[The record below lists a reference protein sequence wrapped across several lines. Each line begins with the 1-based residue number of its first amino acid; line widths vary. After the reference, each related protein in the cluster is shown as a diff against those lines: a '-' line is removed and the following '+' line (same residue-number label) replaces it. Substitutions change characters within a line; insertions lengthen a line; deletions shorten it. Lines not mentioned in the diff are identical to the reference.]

1 MGSHVAAAAVGYH
14 QLRWEIVRGVPWRG
28 VASSAGTPV
37 LMVTGWSVAAGL
49 QPRPVNPVAEPVSA
63 LAAVGAADRWVMSLT
78 FVVVGACVFVTGLA
92 LRPARAPGRLM
103 LMAGAVAGMLVAANP
118 EHPGTSL
125 PVPHMICAA
134 AGCAGAAWPAG
145 AWRRGLSVPWALR
158 PTVSAGAVAVLL
170 ALVAWFGAELITG
183 GGLAGLAERIFGAAQ
198 ALWPPAVVASCR
210 HAVREDT
217 RLSLTSPARARPAGR
232 AGRFGVRPTRGRRCR
247 TRGSPPPVQ
256 PGRIA

>member
-1 MGSHVAAAAVGYH
+1 
-14 QLRWEIVRGVPWRG
+14 
-28 VASSAGTPV
+28 
-37 LMVTGWSVAAGL
+37 
-49 QPRPVNPVAEPVSA
+49 
-63 LAAVGAADRWVMSLT
+63 MSLT

-247 TRGSPPPVQ
+247 TRGSPPPV
-256 PGRIA
+256 